1 MRPPYPVTLVPLLPQ
16 FLQRR
21 NTTLDFPLRATERYG
36 IDRPAYLFVVQ
47 SLGFADPAGATLAQ
61 MGSTYATDHNALR
74 AAAATAQGAGL
85 AVHQSESG
93 SGSGADRWTLTE
105 RGQRLLDEH
114 RRAVAG
120 HHAALAPI
128 APDELAR
135 LATLLERAFT
145 AGAAAGEPVTRVRTA
160 RAHRYR
166 WTAPASEFG
175 RLDAAVFGLWQVRD
189 DCHIQAWT
197 DAGLTAPVLDVL
209 TRLWRAEA
217 ATPEELGAVIPGQQ
231 PADIAAAMATLRSRG
246 LVEPGTLALTPE
258 GTAVRERI
266 ETETDR
272 YFFTPWPDD
281 VGAEAA
287 WIESALA
294 RTNAALA

>member
-1 MRPPYPVTLVPLLPQ
+1 MRPPYPVSLVPLFPQ

-21 NTTLDFPLRATERYG
+21 NSRLDFPLRATERYG

-47 SLGFADPAGATLAQ
+47 SLGFADPAGATLAE

-74 AAAATAQGAGL
+74 AAAATAQGVGL
-85 AVHQSESG
+85 AAHQRDDG
-93 SGSGADRWTLTE
+93 VAGGADRWTLTE
-105 RGQRLLDEH
+105 TGRHLLDEH

-128 APDELAR
+128 ASDELAR
-135 LATLLERAFT
+135 LAVLLERAFD
-145 AGAAAGEPVTRVRTA
+145 AGAASRDPATRTRTA

-166 WTAPASEFG
+166 WTDPASDFG

-197 DAGLTAPVLDVL
+197 DAGLTAPVQDVL
-209 TRLWRAEA
+209 TRLWRNEA
-217 ATPEELGAVIPGQQ
+217 ATLEELGAIITGQQ
-231 PADIAAAMATLRSRG
+231 PADIAAGVAALRSRG
-246 LVEPGTLALTPE
+246 LVEPGTVALTPE
-258 GTAVRERI
+258 GAAVRERI

-272 YFFTPWPDD
+272 YFFSPWPDD
-281 VGAEAA
+281 VGTEAG